1 MASQPTRPQ
10 WGKTRL
16 PTLPES
22 QLFLRFFPQPS
33 ALSPPCPDWR
43 GREGRKPCL
52 GKNKRKRCSQ
62 FSSWQ
67 RSLLDKT
74 KRSPT
79 PSPTVVSLDPW
90 WICWGPSFAK
100 PPLPPPPSPP
110 PPPPPPPPP
119 STWQKLMR
127 LPVPSFPGPFYLSQA
142 FAQPVVPAELGERIT
157 MHPVVRQQLSL
168 LAAIVRWTGPWRG
181 QGERAL
187 LKDTA

>member
-1 MASQPTRPQ
+1 MASRPTRPQ
-10 WGKTRL
+10 WEKTRL

-22 QLFLRFFPQPS
+22 QLFLRFFPQHS
-33 ALSPPCPDWR
+33 ALSPHCPDWR

-52 GKNKRKRCSQ
+52 GRNKRKRCSQ

-74 KRSPT
+74 KRSPP
-79 PSPTVVSLDPW
+79 PSPIVVSLDPW

-110 PPPPPPPPP
+110 PPPP
-119 STWQKLMR
+119 STWQKPMR

-142 FAQPVVPAELGERIT
+142 FAQPVVLAELGERIT
-157 MHPVVRQQLSL
+157 RPPVVRQQLSL
-168 LAAIVRWTGPWRG
+168 LATIVRWTGPWRG

>member
-1 MASQPTRPQ
+1 MASRPTRPQ

-43 GREGRKPCL
+43 GREGRKQWKL
-52 GKNKRKRCSQ
+52 GSQ

-67 RSLLDKT
+67 RSLLDKI
-74 KRSPT
+74 KRSPP

-90 WICWGPSFAK
+90 WICWGPSFAN
-100 PPLPPPPSPP
+100 PPLPLPPSP

-119 STWQKLMR
+119 STWQKPMR

-142 FAQPVVPAELGERIT
+142 FAQSVVLAELGERIT
-157 MHPVVRQQLSL
+157 TRPPVVRQQL

-181 QGERAL
+181 QGECAL